1 MDERESGRMTGDTHQ
16 AGGDGVGPAGMAQP
30 GMPQPD
36 APAVS
41 DGPDGSTGVGVDPPI
56 DVYGRRLPPI
66 SEMAITTIAVVVA
79 GGVYLAAYLPRHAPL
94 GPAYG
99 ILVLAVVLLGT
110 NVGVLA
116 RVRPFAWGRFFSV
129 ARWALLAYLVFAG
142 ILEYVFVLDG
152 TRGGLL
158 IVLTVMLAIYAVN
171 IPLLLAFSVARY
183 QPVTEPDWTRS
194 SGGSPVKAPASGRAA
209 PGRAAG

>member
-1 MDERESGRMTGDTHQ
+1 MTSGTRQASGD
-16 AGGDGVGPAGMAQP
+16 GGDGSDFSGGSRSVP
-30 GMPQPD
+30 GTD
-36 APAVS
+36 APA
-41 DGPDGSTGVGVDPPI
+41 GPSGPAAVLSI

-66 SEMAITTIAVVVA
+66 SELAITTIAVVVA
-79 GGVYLAAYLPRHAPL
+79 GGVYLATYLPRHAPL

-99 ILVLAVVLLGT
+99 ILALAVVLLGT
-110 NVGVLA
+110 NVGALA
-116 RVRPFAWGRFFSV
+116 RVRPFAWNRFFSV

-158 IVLTVMLAIYAVN
+158 VVLTAMLAIYAVN

-183 QPVTEPDWTRS
+183 QPV
-194 SGGSPVKAPASGRAA
+194 SGCGQDGSRDGSPVRGPVSGSAA

>member
-1 MDERESGRMTGDTHQ
+1 MSLDGM
-16 AGGDGVGPAGMAQP
+16 AGGTRQVYGDGGCEAGSVPQSDAPGGPAG
-30 GMPQPD
+30 
-36 APAVS
+36 
-41 DGPDGSTGVGVDPPI
+41 STGAGAVLPI

-99 ILVLAVVLLGT
+99 VLALAVVLLGT

-158 IVLTVMLAIYAVN
+158 VVLTCMLAIYAVN

-183 QPVTEPDWTRS
+183 QPVAEPARERS
-194 SGGSPVKAPASGRAA
+194 GDGSPVRVPASGGAA

>member
-1 MDERESGRMTGDTHQ
+1 
-16 AGGDGVGPAGMAQP
+16 
-30 GMPQPD
+30 
-36 APAVS
+36 
-41 DGPDGSTGVGVDPPI
+41 
-56 DVYGRRLPPI
+56 
-66 SEMAITTIAVVVA
+66 VVVG

-99 ILVLAVVLLGT
+99 ILALAVVLLGT

-183 QPVTEPDWTRS
+183 QPVAEPGRARAGDGGPVRTTA
-194 SGGSPVKAPASGRAA
+194 SGGAA
-209 PGRAAG
+209 PGRVVG